1 MNKSERIEKS
11 KMRGG
16 KMGKKRK
23 SRKRN
28 ALRIRVEKGVH
39 AIAIKEPHLMLM
51 KSQEALPL
59 ILRYAGSSR

>member
-1 MNKSERIEKS
+1 
-11 KMRGG
+11 
-16 KMGKKRK
+16 MGKKRK
-23 SRKRN
+23 SRRRN

-39 AIAIKEPHLMLM
+39 AVAIKEPHLMPM

>member
-16 KMGKKRK
+16 KMGKKRN

-28 ALRIRVEKGVH
+28 ALRIRVEKGV
-39 AIAIKEPHLMLM
+39 L
-51 KSQEALPL
+51 Q
-59 ILRYAGSSR
+59 